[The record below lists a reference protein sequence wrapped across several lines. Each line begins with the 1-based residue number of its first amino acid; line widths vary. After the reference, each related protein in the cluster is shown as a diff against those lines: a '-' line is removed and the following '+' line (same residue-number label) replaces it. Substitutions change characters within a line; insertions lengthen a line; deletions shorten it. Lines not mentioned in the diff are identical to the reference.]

1 MLARLLN
8 HGVWLW
14 HLSGVCTCW
23 Q

>member
-14 HLSGVCTCW
+14 HLSGVCNCW